1 MKIFVKDVQTS
12 SCLWSK
18 LSPFTQFVSMIG
30 FKVGS
35 CKCGVKKISRNEI
48 IGGNETEVLQLQN
61 KTFVVFGKQYG
72 LNEEYLQ
79 NYTQVNEY
87 PWMIVFANETQ
98 VGGCG
103 ATLVSSLFSVSRG
116 EQRSFIGSNGM
127 VISIFARTIGINGFL
142 MVLGLLN
149 HYL

>member
-12 SCLWSK
+12 LCLWSE

-103 ATLVSSLFSVSRG
+103 ATLVSSLFSC
-116 EQRSFIGSNGM
+116 Q
-127 VISIFARTIGINGFL
+127 
-142 MVLGLLN
+142 
-149 HYL
+149 